1 MNIKERITR
10 IFTGPAV
17 ENPLLK
23 RDFFSQIVIS
33 TAIIAVGFFVF
44 GLIVHKHI
52 YFIITAISML
62 VFMGLLFFIYK
73 FTKNPPTQITVYILY
88 CAIIGCIY
96 VPALYFY
103 GGGIHSGVPLF
114 FMLGGIATILLLDN
128 WLMILVLVANIAA
141 AFITYNIDQTN
152 FISDRFMPKGGDH
165 IYLDIA
171 ISAIVAGWAA
181 GMFLRRLTQ
190 GFEEKEAK
198 VNELYAKIEDAATKD
213 PLSGAYNRRYLMD
226 FLNKCIAQVEE
237 GELNTFSI
245 IMFDI
250 DHFKNINDTYG
261 HLAGDDC
268 IRSLSLIMQNTTR
281 KTDITTRY
289 GGEEFICVLPTAEDT
304 PAFRRAEQIRVA
316 VENTQLSEDI
326 NKTITVSGGVMMYKP
341 GMTAEELIEAADHNL
356 YIAKESGRNQI
367 VWHEGG
373 IPPLVYTAYGGD
385 VLRPAYNSGRRFSD
399 ATKF

>member
-1 MNIKERITR
+1 MTIKERIKR
-10 IFTGPAV
+10 LFTGPTV

-33 TAIIAVGFFVF
+33 TGIIAIGFLVF
-44 GLIVHKHI
+44 GLIAHKHL
-52 YFIITAISML
+52 YFIITAGSML
-62 VFMGLLFFIYK
+62 VFMGLLYAIYK

-88 CAIIGCIY
+88 CIIIGCVY

-103 GGGIHSGVPLF
+103 GGGIHSGVPIF

-128 WLMILVLVANIAA
+128 WLMILVLIANIAA
-141 AFITYNIDQTN
+141 AFISYNFDQKLY
-152 FISDRFMPKGGDH
+152 IADRFIPPGGDH
-165 IYLDIA
+165 IYLDIG

-226 FLNKCIAQVEE
+226 FLNKCIQQVEE

-250 DHFKNINDTYG
+250 DHFKQINDTYG

-268 IRSLSLIMQNTTR
+268 IRSLSLIIQNTTR

-289 GGEEFICVLPTAEDT
+289 GGEEFICVLPTADET

-341 GMTAEELIEAADHNL
+341 GMTPEELIEAADHNL
-356 YIAKESGRNQI
+356 YIAKENGRNQI

-373 IPPLVYTAYGGD
+373 IPPLVYSAYGGD
-385 VLRPAYNSGRRFSD
+385 ILQPTYNSGRRFSD

>member
-1 MNIKERITR
+1 MTLKERIHR
-10 IFTGPAV
+10 VFHGPGV

-23 RDFFSQIVIS
+23 RRFFAVILITTCLLS
-33 TAIIAVGFFVF
+33 IA
-44 GLIVHKHI
+44 L
-52 YFIITAISML
+52 L
-62 VFMGLLFFIYK
+62 VFAFMVGKVPEFK
-73 FTKNPPTQITVYILY
+73 FTAASMILFMIILFVVHQTSKKPKAQITIYIIY
-88 CAIIGCIY
+88 CFCIGCLY
-96 VPALYFY
+96 VPLLYMY
-103 GGGIHSGVPLF
+103 GGGISSGIPLF
-114 FMLGGIATILLLDN
+114 FMVGGIATILLLDN
-128 WLMILVLVANIAA
+128 WLMFLMLIANIAS
-141 AFITYNIDQTN
+141 AFVTYQLDQKLYIAEEYVTIADLKYADIGAGVV
-152 FISDRFMPKGGDH
+152 FIGW
-165 IYLDIA
+165 
-171 ISAIVAGWAA
+171 SAGI
-181 GMFLRRLTQ
+181 FLHFLTK
-190 GFEEKEAK
+190 GFEEKEAQ
-198 VNELYAKIEDAATKD
+198 VNELYNKLEDAATKD
-213 PLSGAYNRRYLMD
+213 PLSGAYNRRFLMD
-226 FLNKCIAQVEE
+226 YLNKCITQVEE
-237 GELNTFSI
+237 GDLNTFSI

-250 DHFKNINDTYG
+250 DHFKKINDTYG

-268 IRSLSLIMQNTTR
+268 IRNLSLIIQNTTR

-385 VLRPAYNSGRRFSD
+385 VLQPAYNSGRRFSD